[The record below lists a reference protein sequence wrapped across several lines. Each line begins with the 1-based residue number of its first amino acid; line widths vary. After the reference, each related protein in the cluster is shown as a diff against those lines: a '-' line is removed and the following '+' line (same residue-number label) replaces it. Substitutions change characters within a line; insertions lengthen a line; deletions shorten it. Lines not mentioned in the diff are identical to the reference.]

1 MPVKI
6 EKKKKESSLAD
17 KVQILTNLVSAF
29 QDEITDMESRL
40 DRQEVSINKLKSRHG
55 LAWVMT
61 PIKLGIISY

>member
-17 KVQILTNLVSAF
+17 KVRILTNLMSAF
-29 QDEITDMESRL
+29 QGEISEMESRL
-40 DRQEVSINKLKSRHG
+40 DIQEVSIKKLKSRHG